1 MPDLHAN
8 QKHLKQNPDAGPLY
22 LSPARFPMLALAIA
36 YTLFVIYGSLVPL
49 NFQHHSWQEASE
61 AFKNIRYLNLG
72 IGSRADWVANIIL
85 YVPLAFVWL
94 GTLWHSES
102 VAWRIVATL
111 FVLFACASLSVAI
124 EFTQIFFPPRT
135 VSLNDI
141 IAEIIGTALGIA
153 LWPFFG
159 MRIVHLVRVIFQGG
173 TNARYA
179 ALIAY
184 ALAYMV
190 LSLFPYDFLL
200 SHGEWQAHLASGKV
214 GWLFAPVCGGGCMW
228 KLSPEIIAAAPLG
241 ILGALALSP
250 LQRGPLWLAAVAGI
264 LLGVLIEGLQLTIAS
279 GVSQGASIG
288 SRAVGMVLGVWLAQS
303 AHSVDWRWVRQY
315 ARGILVLG
323 TLPYFA
329 LLAWLNHWFS
339 GLWIGLP
346 EGLGRLEDL
355 HFLPFYYHY
364 YTSESEAMV
373 SLLFQAGIYLPIGAW
388 VWLWRWGGQSGKQDR
403 SLVWSTIT
411 AGILASIIETGKL
424 FITSQH
430 PDPTNVLIAVAAAT
444 ATYKLLNLLLA
455 VTPSQTSSPAQL
467 ALKPTNVAPP
477 PHWARMLICA
487 AAFGTAIAAAV
498 TSPLGANWVLP
509 LLLVYTTLLW
519 WRPELW
525 LVWILAWL
533 PLLDLTPWTGRLYW
547 TEYDTLLLATIGVGY
562 LRLGSRVQPALPKPA
577 GLLWA
582 LFSLSAAI
590 SLGKG
595 LWPWGTLDFNAFAS
609 YTSSYNALRATKGLL
624 FALAFIPLL
633 AHEWGEPKQAA
644 RRLSFGMTL
653 GLAAEVLYVL
663 WERVTFPGLLN
674 FETGYRITGTF
685 PTMHIGG
692 AYIEG
697 YLVTALPFVA
707 LFAWLQRRVV
717 VTVLAAGLYGLG
729 AYSVMVTFSRGGQA
743 AFALET
749 LIIIFGFVY
758 LAIYDRARRI
768 LGMVTAI
775 LIACVAAAIAWPVF
789 SGKFSQTRMATIEPD
804 LVTRT
809 NHWLD
814 ALHIF
819 RTNNSPVFGVGM
831 GTFPSAYLWGSSE
844 LSHPSTYAFVTQN
857 GNTFLQLGSGE
868 SLYFEQPVAIAPEQ
882 QYTISMDLRSNAN
895 NSELTVPVCEKAL
908 LYSFT
913 CIWTTLQ
920 VKAPPGQWEHYEAQ
934 IRTKNFGPPGSRFP
948 RPVKLSIYNGH
959 AGTLVDV
966 DNVALRDSA
975 GNNLVRNGD
984 FSEGMHH
991 WFFSTDSHLAWH
1003 TKNLYIHVLFEQG
1016 WFGLICFMTLII
1028 YTIARL
1034 LLRAL
1039 SNEPVCLAFFTSLTA
1054 LLVVGVVDSLI
1065 DETRLGFLFYL
1076 LLIAGLMVAKCCV
1089 RLNAET
1095 SKTVVLPMKI
1105 QA

>member
-1 MPDLHAN
+1 MPELHAN
-8 QKHLKQNPDAGPLY
+8 QKHLTQNPDAGPLN
-22 LSPARFPMLALAIA
+22 LSSTRFPMLALAIA

-49 NFQHHSWQEASE
+49 DFQHHSWQDASD
-61 AFKNIRYLNLG
+61 AFKSIRYLNLG
-72 IGSRADWVANIIL
+72 VGSRADWVANIVL

-94 GTLWHSES
+94 GTLWRSKS
-102 VAWRIVATL
+102 LAWRIVTIL
-111 FVLFACASLSVAI
+111 FVSFGCVSLSVAI

-153 LWPFFG
+153 LWLFFG
-159 MRIVHLVRVIFQGG
+159 MRFVHLARAIFQGG

-184 ALAYMV
+184 ALAYMA

-200 SHGEWQAHLASGKV
+200 SYGEWQAHLASEKV
-214 GWLFAPVCGGGCMW
+214 GWLFAPVCGSGCIW
-228 KLSPEIIAAAPLG
+228 KLSPEIITTAPLG
-241 ILGALALSP
+241 LLAALALSP
-250 LQRGPLWLAAVAGI
+250 LQRGTLWLAAIAGI

-288 SRAVGMVLGVWLAQS
+288 SRAVGMMLGVWLAQS
-303 AHSVDWRWVRQY
+303 ARGVDRRWVRQY

-323 TLPYFA
+323 TFPYLA

-339 GLWIGLP
+339 GHWIGFP
-346 EGLGRLEDL
+346 EGLERLEDV

-364 YTSESEAMV
+364 YTTESDALV

-388 VWLWRWGGQSGKQDR
+388 VWLWRWGGQSGKLDI
-403 SLVWSTIT
+403 SLVWPAIA
-411 AGILASIIETGKL
+411 AGLPASVIETGKL
-424 FITSQH
+424 FIASQH
-430 PDPTNVLIAVAAAT
+430 PDPTNVLIAIAAAM
-444 ATYKLLNLLLA
+444 AAYKLLNLLLA
-455 VTPSQTSSPAQL
+455 VTPSQTSAPVQL
-467 ALKPTNVAPP
+467 ALKPATVALTL
-477 PHWARMLICA
+477 HWPRMLMCTA
-487 AAFGTAIAAAV
+487 ALCTAIAAAV

-509 LLLVYTTLLW
+509 LLLVYATLLW

-525 LVWILAWL
+525 LVWILALL

-547 TEYDTLLLATIGVGY
+547 TEYDTLLLATIGVGC
-562 LRLGSRVQPALPKPA
+562 LRLGPSVQTALPKPA
-577 GLLWA
+577 RILWG

-595 LWPWGTLDFNAFAS
+595 LWPLSTLDFNAFAS

-624 FALAFIPLL
+624 FALAFIPLM
-633 AHEWGEPKQAA
+633 AHEWSEPEQAA

-707 LFAWLQRRVV
+707 LFAWLQRRIA

-749 LIIIFGFVY
+749 LIIILGFVY

-768 LGMVTAI
+768 LGMVTII
-775 LIACVAAAIAWPVF
+775 LIACVAAAVVWPVF

-814 ALHIF
+814 AMHIF
-819 RTNNSPVFGVGM
+819 WMDNSPVFGVGM
-831 GTFPSAYLWGSSE
+831 GTFPSAYFWGSSE
-844 LSHPSTYAFVTQN
+844 LSRPSTYAFVTQN

-868 SLYFEQPVAIAPEQ
+868 TLYFEQPVAVAPEQ

-895 NSELTVPVCEKAL
+895 NSALTVPICEKAL

-920 VKAPPGQWEHYEAQ
+920 VKVPPGQWGHYETQ
-934 IRTKNFGPPGSRFP
+934 IQTKDFGPPGSRFP
-948 RPVKLSIYNGH
+948 RPVKLSIYNDY

-966 DNVALRDSA
+966 DNIALRDSA
-975 GNNLVRNGD
+975 GSNLVRNGD

-1003 TKNLYIHVLFEQG
+1003 AKNLYIHVLFEQG
-1016 WFGLICFMTLII
+1016 WFGLICFIALII
-1028 YTIARL
+1028 YTMARL
-1034 LLRAL
+1034 LRCAL
-1039 SNEPVCLAFFTSLTA
+1039 NNEPVCLALFTSLA
-1054 LLVVGVVDSLI
+1054 AFLVVGVVDSLI

-1076 LLIAGLMVAKCCV
+1076 MLIAGLMVDKCCV
-1089 RLNAET
+1089 RLDGET